1 MSNLVEEIFRLN
13 VDTVEA
19 IKNIQAL
26 AGSYNQITEA
36 QRAQIVELKLLEEK
50 EKQLTLARQ
59 KSLNPTT
66 QIQLTKEI
74 QANKKAVDELT
85 KSVSLFADVNEDA
98 KVEVNALGQSVS
110 NAFKST
116 AVNAAIKDIK
126 RLEDSAGSARKT
138 GFNPLNN
145 SINQLSRELPAFAVS
160 ANVGFLAI
168 SNNLPIL
175 FDALEGVN
183 RQNAEL
189 AKNGEKTTS
198 VLKQIGG
205 AVFSFG
211 SLLSIGVTLLTLYGG
226 AIAKT
231 VYEVIS
237 QTSAFEL
244 ETKTLQILNDEFEHQ
259 IKLQEELQKAT
270 NNTNKEIAKLNL
282 SDPGKALLDV
292 ADKATDKFQEIE
304 SGYTKAVSKAILT
317 QIQLTEKEVDF
328 ATKRTKNAVEIEN
341 KKTGTII
348 RLNLEMNKVLGT
360 YSAFYNKQI
369 FTREEVALQAQL
381 DKLNKAKQRSLALL
395 NTQFNS
401 EIDLISKKEAEKDK
415 IRERFSSM
423 EYIKQRDVLDQ
434 IEQLRI
440 DNIAS
445 EQSRE
450 INQALFNNEK
460 AVREI
465 DLANEVEEKKL
476 AIAAANYQEKK
487 RIEMANEK
495 DQRQLN
501 FNLIKLNQDYS
512 KEVQRI
518 KAENIPKEQQAE
530 LRLRLEEE
538 LFRKLKEIND
548 KYQKV
553 IDDKIKDDINRTY
566 KARFDTLQ
574 DNNNTE
580 LFILERKLKK
590 EREKGDKAN
599 ADELKALKIQI
610 YEKKKLILD
619 ADEANE
625 LGGLKRNDNGE
636 VNAAEKFEVETKY
649 ANKRKKLEFEL
660 LDSIA
665 EKNKKHTKDLMK
677 QYITYL
683 ADLIHAIIQATRQ
696 ILDIEIKKVDS
707 QISLQQKRVDEAK
720 GIADRGNA
728 ELLELEQKRLDDLN
742 KQREK
747 YVRQQQGLAAIE
759 LVANTAI
766 AVSKA
771 AAQGGVAAGVT
782 IAAALIALVAGLASA
797 RSIASQAAYYEG
809 GYTGDG
815 NPREES
821 NTMGGKPAS
830 RSYQWHKGEF
840 VMDHKK
846 TRQFRDIFEDVHR
859 GKIDLNDWKEKA
871 SMFDS
876 MVSMKGFTTTAPMQA
891 PSNHVTVIEFK
902 GLQAEM
908 RNVSKN
914 IEALSFGLNVDEDGF
929 TQFMAKRKQRADKIK
944 NLAKL

>member
-1 MSNLVEEIFRLN
+1 MANVVEEIFKLN
-13 VDTVEA
+13 VDTIEA

-26 AGSYNQITEA
+26 AGSYSQITEA

-50 EKQLTLARQ
+50 ERQLTLARQ
-59 KSLNPTT
+59 KSTNPTT

-85 KSVSLFADVNEDA
+85 KSVSLFAAETEDA

-110 NAFKST
+110 NAFKATS
-116 AVNAAIKDIK
+116 VNAAVKEIK
-126 RLEDSAGSARKT
+126 RMEDAAGSARKT

-145 SINQLSRELPAFAVS
+145 SVNQLSRELPAFAVS
-160 ANVGFLAI
+160 ANIGFLAI

-175 FDALEGVN
+175 FDALANINKE
-183 RQNAEL
+183 NAEL
-189 AKNGEKTTS
+189 AKNGQKTTS
-198 VLKQIGG
+198 VLKQIGS
-205 AVFSFG
+205 AVFSVS
-211 SLLSIGVTLLTLYGG
+211 SLLSIAVTLLTIYGG
-226 AIAKT
+226 AIAKA
-231 VYEVIS
+231 
-237 QTSAFEL
+237 TSELFGQSAAFEL
-244 ETKTLQILNDEFEHQ
+244 ETKTLAILNDEFDRQ

-270 NNTNKEIAKLNL
+270 NNTNKEIAKLQL
-282 SDPGKALLDV
+282 SDPGKALLD
-292 ADKATDKFQEIE
+292 ASDKALDKFRDIE
-304 SGYTKAVSKAILT
+304 NGYTKAVGKAIIT
-317 QIQLTEKEVDF
+317 QLQQTEKEIDI
-328 ATKRTKNAVEIEN
+328 ATKRSKNAIEIEN

-348 RLNLEMNKVLGT
+348 RLNLEMNKVLGA

-381 DKLNKAKQRSLALL
+381 DKLDKAKQKSLALL

-401 EIDLISKKEAEKDK
+401 EIDLIEEKESEKDK
-415 IRERFSSM
+415 VRERFSNR
-423 EYIKQRDVLDQ
+423 ELIKQRDVLDQ
-434 IEQLRI
+434 IEQLKI
-440 DNIAS
+440 DNIAHD
-445 EQSRE
+445 QFRE
-450 INQALFNNEK
+450 ITQEKFNTEK
-460 AVREI
+460 ALREI
-465 DLANEVEEKKL
+465 DLANETEKKKL
-476 AIAAANYQEKK
+476 SIAAENYQERK
-487 RIEMANEK
+487 RIEIANEK
-495 DQRQLN
+495 DQKQLN

-512 KEVQRI
+512 KEVARI
-518 KAENIPKEQQAE
+518 KAENIPKEQQIE

-538 LFRKLKEIND
+538 LFRKLKAIND
-548 KYQKV
+548 KYQKE
-553 IDDKIKDDINRTY
+553 IDDKIKEDVQRTY
-566 KARFDTLQ
+566 DARFDVIQ
-574 DNNNTE
+574 DNNATE
-580 LFILERKLKK
+580 LFIMERKLRK
-590 EREKGDKAN
+590 EKEKGEKADS
-599 ADELKALKIQI
+599 DELKRLKIQI

-619 ADEANE
+619 DEEGNE
-625 LGGLKRNDNGE
+625 LGGLKRDDRGE
-636 VNAAEKFEVETKY
+636 VNEAEKFAVQTKY

-665 EKNKKHTKDLMK
+665 EKNKKHTKELMK
-677 QYITYL
+677 QYINYL
-683 ADLIHAIIQATRQ
+683 ADLIHAIIAATRQ
-696 ILDIEIKKVDS
+696 ILDIEIRKVDS
-707 QISLQQKRVDEAK
+707 QISLQQKRVDEVK

-797 RSIASQAAYYEG
+797 RSIASQAAYYDG

-830 RSYQWHKGEF
+830 RSYTYHKEEF
-840 VMDHKK
+840 VMNHKK
-846 TRQFRDIFEDVHR
+846 TRQFRDIFEDIHR
-859 GKIDLNDWKEKA
+859 GKINLNDWKEKVSA
-871 SMFDS
+871 YDQ

-891 PSNHVTVIEFK
+891 PSNQVTVIEFK
-902 GLQAEM
+902 GLQSEM

-914 IEALSFGLNVDEDGF
+914 IEALNFGLNVDEDGF

-944 NLAKL
+944 SLAKL